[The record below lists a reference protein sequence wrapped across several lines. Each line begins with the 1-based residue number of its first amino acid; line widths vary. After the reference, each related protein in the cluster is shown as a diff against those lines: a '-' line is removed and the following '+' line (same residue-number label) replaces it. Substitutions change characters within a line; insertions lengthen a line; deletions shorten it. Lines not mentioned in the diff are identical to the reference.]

1 MLKLCRSNVGVV
13 LLLCYRYKKYRQ
25 GGRGRGVTPRPAGE
39 GGRGGGVPP
48 TGGAGGGLR
57 AGGARGQ
64 E

>member
-1 MLKLCRSNVGVV
+1 MYCATYVIFFRSNS
-13 LLLCYRYKKYRQ
+13 
-25 GGRGRGVTPRPAGE
+25 PRPAGE

-57 AGGARGQ
+57 VGGARGQ